1 MSADIK
7 RVTVIFRQVTHDDL
21 GCASYLVGDE
31 DAGLAAVVDPKLDI
45 DEYLSLARYM
55 GVSIEHILETHNHAD
70 HVSGHGRLAN
80 ATGATIHVHR
90 EAQPEY
96 DHEPF
101 DDGWELALGSVRV
114 RALHTP
120 GHRPEH
126 TAFALIDTARGPE
139 PWAVLTGDTLFVG
152 DIARPDLAVDKDEGA
167 RDIFRS
173 LHEKLLGLADSVE
186 VWPGH
191 LGGSLCGGPGM
202 DMKVSTTIGFERRHN
217 ELLREEDEDRFVE
230 RATRSLPP
238 QPPNFQAV
246 VDINRGPLTGERVD
260 ARPLTPR
267 QLEMKQRA
275 GALVVDVRTALQF
288 DEAHVPE
295 SVSNPA
301 VQAGFGT
308 KLAWIAERGQE
319 VVFVGRDA
327 EDGFR
332 AAHLAGSVG
341 ITTVGGYL
349 EGGMTSWREER
360 RATGRVGRI
369 DVPALR
375 ERTQSDPELQVL
387 DVRERA
393 EWDGGHIPGSVSTP
407 YHDIRSLPEG
417 LDPARPI
424 AVICGS
430 GERSGVAASLL
441 VRHGARQVLHVVDG
455 GVGTWAAQGWP
466 VEASSPESR

>member
-1 MSADIK
+1 M
-7 RVTVIFRQVTHDDL
+7 
-21 GCASYLVGDE
+21 
-31 DAGLAAVVDPKLDI
+31 
-45 DEYLSLARYM
+45 
-55 GVSIEHILETHNHAD
+55 
-70 HVSGHGRLAN
+70 
-80 ATGATIHVHR
+80 
-90 EAQPEY
+90 
-96 DHEPF
+96 
-101 DDGWELALGSVRV
+101 
-114 RALHTP
+114 
-120 GHRPEH
+120 
-126 TAFALIDTARGPE
+126 
-139 PWAVLTGDTLFVG
+139 
-152 DIARPDLAVDKDEGA
+152 
-167 RDIFRS
+167 
-173 LHEKLLGLADSVE
+173 
-186 VWPGH
+186 
-191 LGGSLCGGPGM
+191 
-202 DMKVSTTIGFERRHN
+202 
-217 ELLREEDEDRFVE
+217 LREEDENRFVE
-230 RATRSLPP
+230 RATSGLPP

-246 VDINRGPLTGERVD
+246 VDINRGPLSGEGVD
-260 ARPLTPR
+260 AHPLTPR

-308 KLAWIAERGQE
+308 KLAWITERGQE

-327 EDGFR
+327 EDGVR

-360 RATGRVGRI
+360 RGTGRVGRI

-375 ERTQSDPELQVL
+375 ERKKEDPALQVL

-393 EWDGGHIPGSVSTP
+393 EWDKGHIPGSVSTP
-407 YHDIRSLPEG
+407 YHDIDSVPAG

-455 GVGTWAAQGWP
+455 GVGTWAARGWP
-466 VEASSPESR
+466 VEASGAQSQ